1 LQPGTRKEGLTLIQR
16 ILVATDRS
24 DSATRAVEWAA
35 EMAERYAA
43 ELLVLQVVAPEHL
56 VGSVPAQA
64 STAAELTELTRR
76 LAGARGRARMEYDSQ
91 PAETIVQVA
100 VQEGADIIVVGNVT
114 MRDRTEFLLGSVPN
128 RVSHNARCTVV
139 IVNTIEGNLQ
149 GGASRARQAPTDG
162 GVSEGQLLGRAARI
176 AGVLAKY
183 RLGNILDRDADPDS
197 ADLAR
202 ARRFREALEE
212 LGPTFA
218 KLGQILSTRP
228 DLLPDAFVQ
237 ELSTLQDHVTPLT
250 EAEVVR
256 VMESELRVPWEDAFV
271 SIEPQPLAAGTIAQ
285 VHRAALVDGERVVIK
300 VQRPNAEPEILRDLG
315 LLEQFA
321 QQAAERP
328 VFRQV
333 IDVPAIIE
341 HLSSSLR
348 AELDFRHELA
358 NLERMRSVLAPFD
371 RLAVPTVHPEL
382 STARLLV
389 MHEVQG
395 VPVRR
400 APEGEARRAAGGQ
413 LLEAYYQQVL
423 AEGFFHADPH
433 PGNLIWSDDKVYLL
447 DLGMVGEVDAELR
460 RSLLLL
466 LLAFWQEDTAF
477 LAEVMLSLSAE
488 PVSSHFDESAF
499 RAELADLVARY
510 RHLPLKELRLG
521 PLLQQLTEMSLRH
534 GVRLPAALA
543 LIGKAFGQ
551 MQLSAAELDPSLDP
565 FSVAGAFYLRQL
577 GARLRTSTNPRQL
590 FYEAQKLRVRLDR
603 VLESL
608 ERVVGAR
615 PGSGLQVQTPENEAL
630 IGAINQ
636 SGRRIAIGL
645 TAASALVGAALTATA
660 HDAPA
665 WSTPALGALGA
676 VLSGGLLVDGLW
688 RT

>member
-1 LQPGTRKEGLTLIQR
+1 MIER

-56 VGSVPAQA
+56 IGSTPAA
-64 STAAELTELTRR
+64 ATTGAELAELARR
-76 LAGARGRARMEYDSQ
+76 LAGERGRARLEYDSQ
-91 PAETIVQVA
+91 PAEAIVQVA
-100 VQEGADIIVVGNVT
+100 EEEGADIIVVGNVS

-128 RVSHNARCTVV
+128 RVSHTSPCTVA
-139 IVNTIEGNLQ
+139 IVNTSGGDLDGGNLH
-149 GGASRARQAPTDG
+149 GSSARARRPAPDAV
-162 GVSEGQLLGRAARI
+162 VSDGQLLGRAARI
-176 AGVLAKY
+176 AAIIAKY
-183 RLGNILDRDADPDS
+183 RLGNILDRSTEGES

-202 ARRFREALEE
+202 AQRFRQALEE

-228 DLLPDAFVQ
+228 DLLPRAFVQ
-237 ELSTLQDHVTPLT
+237 ELSTLQDQVTPLT
-250 EAEVVR
+250 EADVVA
-256 VMESELRVPWEDAFV
+256 VMESELRVPWEDVFV
-271 SIEPQPLAAGTIAQ
+271 NIEPQPLAAGTIAQ
-285 VHRAALVDGERVVIK
+285 VHRATLVGGERVVIK
-300 VQRPNAEPEILRDLG
+300 VQRPSAQDEILQDLG
-315 LLEQFA
+315 LLEQL
-321 QQAAERP
+321 AEKASDRP

-333 IDVPAIIE
+333 IDVPAIID

-348 AELDFRHELA
+348 RELDFGNEAA
-358 NLERMRSVLAPFD
+358 NIERMRSVLAPFD
-371 RLAVPTVHPEL
+371 RLDVPNVHTEL

-395 VPVRR
+395 VAVDQ
-400 APEGEARRAAGGQ
+400 APEGEARRAAGHQ

-433 PGNLIWSDDKVYLL
+433 PGNLIWCDDKIYLL
-447 DLGMVGEVDAELR
+447 DLGMVGEVDAGLR

-477 LAEVMLSLSAE
+477 LADVMLSLSAE
-488 PVSSHFDESAF
+488 PPDSAFDESAF

-521 PLLQQLTEMSLRH
+521 PLIQQLSAMSLRH

-551 MQLSAAELDPSLDP
+551 MQLTAAELDPSLDP
-565 FSVAGAFYLRQL
+565 FSVAGAFYIRQL
-577 GARLRTSTNPRQL
+577 GSRLRNSTSPRQL
-590 FYEAQKLRVRLDR
+590 FYDAQKLRVRVDR

-615 PGSGLQVQTPENEAL
+615 PGSGLSVQIPDNQPL
-630 IGAINQ
+630 IGAI
-636 SGRRIAIGL
+636 SHAGRRIALGL
-645 TAASALVGAALTATA
+645 TAATALVATAVTATA
-660 HDAPA
+660 DDAPA
-665 WSTPALGALGA
+665 WTTPLCGGVAAL
-676 VLSGGLLVDGLW
+676 LSGGLLVDGL
-688 RT
+688 RRE